1 MALSDVTVFG
11 DYANDIPV
19 FQAAGW
25 AVAVANAQEAV
36 KRHADEVIGHHEE
49 DSVVRYLR
57 NHWTGPG
64 DSQGTRPPRVST
76 T

>member
-1 MALSDVTVFG
+1 MSIVDRTVEALEAPWGVRIER
-11 DYANDIPV
+11 ALK
-19 FQAAGW
+19 
-25 AVAVANAQEAV
+25 EAV

-64 DSQGTRPPRVST
+64 DSQGARPPRVST